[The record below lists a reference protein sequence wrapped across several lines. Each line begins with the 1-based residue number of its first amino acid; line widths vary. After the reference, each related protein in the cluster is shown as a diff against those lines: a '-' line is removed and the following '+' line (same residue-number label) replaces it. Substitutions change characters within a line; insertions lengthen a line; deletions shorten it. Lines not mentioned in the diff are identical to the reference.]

1 MRETVRRQS
10 WTGEWFCDNA
20 VRQKDGSLK
29 LSGECTETCQYY
41 AFFFKT
47 ATDESHPARWK
58 RLVSEFGP
66 GRYDPKDRTKL
77 LRHQEIWPSN
87 AFIGNYLRLE
97 LLSRAGLGE
106 QVVKEIRGYFDYM
119 ATRTGTLWEHDA
131 PTASCCHGFASYVAV
146 LLARHAQR
154 ENLPNRRD

>member
-77 LRHQEIWPSN
+77 LRHKEIWPSN
-87 AFIGNYLRLE
+87 AFIGNCLRLE

-119 ATRTGTLWEHDA
+119 ATRTGTLWEND
-131 PTASCCHGFASYVAV
+131 TECASCCHGFASYVAV
-146 LLARHAQR
+146 LLARHA
-154 ENLPNRRD
+154 NH